1 MTGKKNKA
9 VINAP
14 HLPQGDSDYTVYDN
28 KIFYGI
34 HDENKIN
41 LYYFDMQNN
50 MEKKFYSYVSK
61 NAVKN
66 CSVSIKFDNEN
77 LYVSNCMVNRQDG
90 TKKQIFNNAVKD
102 GEDVLF
108 SCTNKNIYYLDKD
121 HKVHKI
127 NKASLADTIVYK
139 KKASDVQT
147 SKDCLFIKKY
157 DEELEPD
164 YETDYGEIQNWDV
177 PDKCKVVWMSERGG
191 KAVQV
196 SCVELLFPPTA
207 TLPQIKFSFSYILSI
222 LACCFLRHVF
232 ICPLDHS
239 FSFPYSLFVTK
250 KKRKNSPYQSS
261 FFLSYPSAAKTGSMQ
276 GHALISDYLSY
287 QQSLCI
293 VMIRKNLLFCK
304 IFRIKTSSKSLFDS
318 YMERFQP
325 EQETCPICG
334 STGNCH
340 IHHYYGRSI
349 IDFKAGR
356 QEKSDLCILRVFC
369 DSCRHSHAVLPD
381 IIIPYSS
388 YSLFFVLRLLGEYFA
403 GLFTIEQL
411 CERYDISQ
419 NQFFKWLA
427 LWKSHKK
434 EWLGLLDDNDVSNSA
449 FLKDLATM
457 DSYSSFSMAFIRQQ
471 CHSFLQS
478 HRDPVLKSPQNARYH
493 QTVFA
498 PDISIF

>member
-1 MTGKKNKA
+1 MCYHT
-9 VINAP
+9 
-14 HLPQGDSDYTVYDN
+14 L
-28 KIFYGI
+28 
-34 HDENKIN
+34 
-41 LYYFDMQNN
+41 
-50 MEKKFYSYVSK
+50 
-61 NAVKN
+61 
-66 CSVSIKFDNEN
+66 
-77 LYVSNCMVNRQDG
+77 
-90 TKKQIFNNAVKD
+90 
-102 GEDVLF
+102 
-108 SCTNKNIYYLDKD
+108 
-121 HKVHKI
+121 
-127 NKASLADTIVYK
+127 
-139 KKASDVQT
+139 
-147 SKDCLFIKKY
+147 
-157 DEELEPD
+157 
-164 YETDYGEIQNWDV
+164 
-177 PDKCKVVWMSERGG
+177 
-191 KAVQV
+191 